1 MLDFDLVLF
10 GATGDLAMRKLFVSL
25 YEIYTHYG
33 FKKDSKIIASGRK
46 ELSNE
51 EFLALLCEKTQL
63 HSREKGEE
71 FLAHISYLRVR
82 LDNPKDFEELSKI
95 ATKNK
100 PLIFYFSISPSF
112 FATTAQNLAQNAL
125 NHANTRLILEKPLGH
140 DLKTCKEIFQS
151 ISAFFKEEQIF
162 RIDHYLGKKGVQNIL
177 ELRLNNPI
185 LNILWDQ
192 ISAVEICVYETLGVE
207 ERGEFYDKIGAL
219 RDMVQNHLLQVLSL
233 IATDLPND
241 LKDLRK
247 EKIKV
252 LKTLQPPKD
261 FKKQVIRAQY
271 QGYRDE
277 NKVHKESQTETFVAI
292 KAFLDTPK
300 FKGVPFY
307 LKHAKKMPHN
317 QASVKIHF
325 FNAVNTLEFFLSQ
338 DKITLTLQDHQNPLI
353 LETHNKQEFLQ
364 PYAKLLYDAIQNN
377 HNNFAHQLEL
387 EASWVFIDT
396 LIEGFMNNAT
406 PLYSYESHNLNES
419 EFLKPLYQ

>member
-71 FLAHISYLRVR
+71 FLTHISYFCVR

-112 FATTAQNLAQNAL
+112 FATTAQHLAKNAL

-151 ISAFFKEEQIF
+151 ISTFFKEEQIF

-271 QGYRDE
+271 QGYRNE
-277 NKVHKESQTETFVAI
+277 NKVNKESQTETFVAI

-325 FNAVNTLEFFLSQ
+325 NAVNTLEFFLSQ

-353 LETHNKQEFLQ
+353 LETHHKQEFLQ

>member
-10 GATGDLAMRKLFVSL
+10 GATGDLAMRKLFISL

-71 FLAHISYLRVR
+71 FLAHISYFCVR

-112 FATTAQNLAQNAL
+112 FATTAQYLAKNAL

-151 ISAFFKEEQIF
+151 ISTFFKEEQIF

-261 FKKQVIRAQY
+261 FKEQVIRAQY
-271 QGYRDE
+271 QGYRDK
-277 NKVHKESQTETFVAI
+277 NKVNKESQTETFVAI

-307 LKHAKKMPHN
+307 LKHAKKMPYN
-317 QASVKIHF
+317 QASAKIH

-353 LETHNKQEFLQ
+353 LETHHKQEFLQ

-406 PLYSYESHNLNES
+406 PLHSYESHNLNES

>member
-71 FLAHISYLRVR
+71 FLAHISYFCVR

-112 FATTAQNLAQNAL
+112 FATTAQYLAKNAL

-151 ISAFFKEEQIF
+151 ISTFFKEEQIF

-233 IATDLPND
+233 IATDLPSD

-277 NKVHKESQTETFVAI
+277 NKVNKESQTETFVAI

-317 QASVKIHF
+317 QASAKIH

-353 LETHNKQEFLQ
+353 LETHHKQEFLQ

>member
-71 FLAHISYLRVR
+71 FLAHISYFCVR

-112 FATTAQNLAQNAL
+112 FATTAQYLAKNAL

-140 DLKTCKEIFQS
+140 DLKTCKKIFQS
-151 ISAFFKEEQIF
+151 ISTFFKEEQIF

-277 NKVHKESQTETFVAI
+277 NKVNKESQTETFVAI

-307 LKHAKKMPHN
+307 LKHAKKMPRN
-317 QASVKIHF
+317 QASAKIH

-406 PLYSYESHNLNES
+406 PLHSYESHNLNES

>member
-71 FLAHISYLRVR
+71 FLAHISYFCVR

-112 FATTAQNLAQNAL
+112 FATTAQHLAKNAL
-125 NHANTRLILEKPLGH
+125 NHANARLILEKPLGH

-307 LKHAKKMPHN
+307 LKHAKKMPRN
-317 QASVKIHF
+317 QASAKIH
-325 FNAVNTLEFFLSQ
+325 FNAVNMLEFFLSQ

>member
-51 EFLALLCEKTQL
+51 EFLALLCKKTQL

-71 FLAHISYLRVR
+71 FLAHISYLHVR

-95 ATKNK
+95 ATNNK

-125 NHANTRLILEKPLGH
+125 NHTNTRLILEKPLGH

-151 ISAFFKEEQIF
+151 ISTFFKEEQIF

-241 LKDLRK
+241 LKDLRQ

-277 NKVHKESQTETFVAI
+277 NKVNKESQTETFVAI

-325 FNAVNTLEFFLSQ
+325 NAVNTLEFFLSQ
-338 DKITLTLQDHQNPLI
+338 DKITLTLKDNQNPLI

-406 PLYSYESHNLNES
+406 PLYSYESHNLNEL

>member
-71 FLAHISYLRVR
+71 FLAHISYFCVR

-112 FATTAQNLAQNAL
+112 FATTAQYLAKNAL

-140 DLKTCKEIFQS
+140 DLKTCKEIFKS

-277 NKVHKESQTETFVAI
+277 NKINKESQTETFVAI

-307 LKHAKKMPHN
+307 LKHAKKMPRN
-317 QASVKIHF
+317 QASAKIH

-353 LETHNKQEFLQ
+353 LETHHKQEFLQ

-406 PLYSYESHNLNES
+406 PLHSYESHNLNES

>member
-33 FKKDSKIIASGRK
+33 FKKDSRIIASGRK

-100 PLIFYFSISPSF
+100 PLIFYFSISPGF

-140 DLKTCKEIFQS
+140 DLKTCKEIFKS

-277 NKVHKESQTETFVAI
+277 NKVNKESQTETFVAI

-325 FNAVNTLEFFLSQ
+325 NATNTLEFFLSQ
-338 DKITLTLQDHQNPLI
+338 DKITLTLKDHQNPLI
-353 LETHNKQEFLQ
+353 LETHNQQEFLQ

-396 LIEGFMNNAT
+396 LIEGFINNAT

>member
-71 FLAHISYLRVR
+71 FLAHISYFCVR

-112 FATTAQNLAQNAL
+112 FATTAQHLAKNAL

-151 ISAFFKEEQIF
+151 ISTFFKEEQIF

-277 NKVHKESQTETFVAI
+277 NKVNKESQTETFVAI

-325 FNAVNTLEFFLSQ
+325 NAINALEFFLSQ

-353 LETHNKQEFLQ
+353 LETHHKQEFLQ

-406 PLYSYESHNLNES
+406 PLHSYESHNLNES

>member
-63 HSREKGEE
+63 HSREKGRE
-71 FLAHISYLRVR
+71 FLAHISYFCVR

-95 ATKNK
+95 ATKDK

-112 FATTAQNLAQNAL
+112 FATTAQHLAKNAL

-151 ISAFFKEEQIF
+151 ISTFFKEEQIF

-241 LKDLRK
+241 LKDLRQ

-277 NKVHKESQTETFVAI
+277 NKVHKESQTETFIAI

-325 FNAVNTLEFFLSQ
+325 NAINTLEFFLSQ

-353 LETHNKQEFLQ
+353 LETHNQQEFLQ

-406 PLYSYESHNLNES
+406 PLHSYESHNLNES

>member
-51 EFLALLCEKTQL
+51 EFLTLLCEKTQL
-63 HSREKGEE
+63 HSREKGKE
-71 FLAHISYLRVR
+71 FLAHISYFCVR

-112 FATTAQNLAQNAL
+112 FATTAQHLAKNAL

-151 ISAFFKEEQIF
+151 ISTFFKEEQIF

-277 NKVHKESQTETFVAI
+277 NKVNKESQTETFVAI

-307 LKHAKKMPHN
+307 LKHAKKMPRN
-317 QASVKIHF
+317 QASAKIH

-353 LETHNKQEFLQ
+353 LETHHKQEFLQ

>member
-25 YEIYTHYG
+25 YEIYAHYG

-71 FLAHISYLRVR
+71 FLAHISYFCVR

-100 PLIFYFSISPSF
+100 LLIFYFSISPSF
-112 FATTAQNLAQNAL
+112 FATTAQHLAKNAL

-151 ISAFFKEEQIF
+151 ISTFFKEEQIF

-277 NKVHKESQTETFVAI
+277 NKVNKESQTETFVAI

-307 LKHAKKMPHN
+307 LKHAKKMPRN
-317 QASVKIHF
+317 QASAKIH

-353 LETHNKQEFLQ
+353 LETHHKQEFLQ

-406 PLYSYESHNLNES
+406 PLHSYESHNLNES

>member
-63 HSREKGEE
+63 HSREKGKE
-71 FLAHISYLRVR
+71 FLAHISYFCVR

-125 NHANTRLILEKPLGH
+125 NHANAHLILEKPLGH

-277 NKVHKESQTETFVAI
+277 NKVNKESQTETFVAI

-307 LKHAKKMPHN
+307 LKHAKKMPRN
-317 QASVKIHF
+317 QASVKIH

-353 LETHNKQEFLQ
+353 LEAHNKQEFLQ

>member
-71 FLAHISYLRVR
+71 FLAHISYLCVR

-112 FATTAQNLAQNAL
+112 FATTAQHLAKNAL
-125 NHANTRLILEKPLGH
+125 NHANTHLILEKPLGH

-151 ISAFFKEEQIF
+151 ISTFFKEEQIF

-261 FKKQVIRAQY
+261 FKRQVIRAQY

-307 LKHAKKMPHN
+307 LKHAKKMPRN
-317 QASVKIHF
+317 QASAKIH

-353 LETHNKQEFLQ
+353 LETHHKQEFLQ

-406 PLYSYESHNLNES
+406 PLHSYESHNLNES

>member
-10 GATGDLAMRKLFVSL
+10 GATGDLAMRKLFASL

-51 EFLALLCEKTQL
+51 EFLALLCKKTQL

-71 FLAHISYLRVR
+71 FLAHISYFCVR

-112 FATTAQNLAQNAL
+112 FATTAQHLAKNAL

-151 ISAFFKEEQIF
+151 ISTFFKEEQIF

-177 ELRLNNPI
+177 EVRLNNPI

-277 NKVHKESQTETFVAI
+277 NKVNKESQTETFVAI

-317 QASVKIHF
+317 QASAKIH

-353 LETHNKQEFLQ
+353 LETHHKQEFLQ

-406 PLYSYESHNLNES
+406 PLHSYESHNLNES

>member
-71 FLAHISYLRVR
+71 FLAHISYFCVR
-82 LDNPKDFEELSKI
+82 LDNPKDFEKLSKI

-112 FATTAQNLAQNAL
+112 FATTAQHLAKNAL

-140 DLKTCKEIFQS
+140 DLKTCKEIFKS

-277 NKVHKESQTETFVAI
+277 NKVNKESQTETFVAI

-325 FNAVNTLEFFLSQ
+325 NAVNTLEFFLSQ
-338 DKITLTLQDHQNPLI
+338 DKITFTLQDHQNPLI
-353 LETHNKQEFLQ
+353 LETHHKQEFLQ

>member
-95 ATKNK
+95 ATNNK

-112 FATTAQNLAQNAL
+112 FTTTAQNLAKNAL

-140 DLKTCKEIFQS
+140 DLKTCQEIFQS
-151 ISAFFKEEQIF
+151 ISTFFKEEQIF

-277 NKVHKESQTETFVAI
+277 NKVNKESQTETFVAI

-325 FNAVNTLEFFLSQ
+325 NAVNTLEFFLSQ
-338 DKITLTLQDHQNPLI
+338 DKITLTLKDHQNPLI
-353 LETHNKQEFLQ
+353 LETYNQQEFLQ

-396 LIEGFMNNAT
+396 LIEGFINNAT
-406 PLYSYESHNLNES
+406 PLHSYESHNLNES

>member
-33 FKKDSKIIASGRK
+33 FRKDSKIIASGRK

-71 FLAHISYLRVR
+71 FLAHISYLRIR

-112 FATTAQNLAQNAL
+112 FTTTAQHLAKNAL

-151 ISAFFKEEQIF
+151 ISTFFKEEQIF

-325 FNAVNTLEFFLSQ
+325 NAINTLEFFLSQ

-353 LETHNKQEFLQ
+353 LETHHKQEFLQ

>member
-63 HSREKGEE
+63 HSKEKGEE
-71 FLAHISYLRVR
+71 FLAHISYFCVR

-112 FATTAQNLAQNAL
+112 FATTAQHLAKNAL
-125 NHANTRLILEKPLGH
+125 NHANARLILEKPLGH

-151 ISAFFKEEQIF
+151 ISTFFKEEQIF

-185 LNILWDQ
+185 LSILWDQ

-317 QASVKIHF
+317 QASAKIHF
-325 FNAVNTLEFFLSQ
+325 NAINTLEFFLSQ

-353 LETHNKQEFLQ
+353 LETHHKQEFLQ

-406 PLYSYESHNLNES
+406 PLYSYESHHLNES

>member
-71 FLAHISYLRVR
+71 FLAHISYFCVR

-112 FATTAQNLAQNAL
+112 FATTAQHLAQNAL

-151 ISAFFKEEQIF
+151 ISTFFKEEQIF

-277 NKVHKESQTETFVAI
+277 NKVNKESQTETFVAI

-317 QASVKIHF
+317 QASAKIH

-353 LETHNKQEFLQ
+353 LETHHKQEFLQ

>member
-51 EFLALLCEKTQL
+51 EFLALLCQKTQL
-63 HSREKGEE
+63 HSREKGKE
-71 FLAHISYLRVR
+71 FLAHISYFCVR

-112 FATTAQNLAQNAL
+112 FATTAQHLAKNAL

-140 DLKTCKEIFQS
+140 DLKTCKKIFQS

-277 NKVHKESQTETFVAI
+277 NKVNKESQTETFVAI

-325 FNAVNTLEFFLSQ
+325 NAVNTLEFFLSQ

-353 LETHNKQEFLQ
+353 LETHHKQEFLQ

>member
-71 FLAHISYLRVR
+71 FLAHISYFCVR

-112 FATTAQNLAQNAL
+112 FATTAQHLAKNAL

-151 ISAFFKEEQIF
+151 ISTFFKEEQIF

-277 NKVHKESQTETFVAI
+277 NKVNKESQTETFVAI

-307 LKHAKKMPHN
+307 LKHAKKMPRN
-317 QASVKIHF
+317 QASAKIHF
-325 FNAVNTLEFFLSQ
+325 NAINTLEFFLSQ

-353 LETHNKQEFLQ
+353 LETHHKQEFLQ

-406 PLYSYESHNLNES
+406 PLHSYESHNLNES

>member
-71 FLAHISYLRVR
+71 FLAHISYFCVR

-112 FATTAQNLAQNAL
+112 FATTAQHLAKNAL

-151 ISAFFKEEQIF
+151 ISTFFKEEQIF

-261 FKKQVIRAQY
+261 FKRQVIRAQY

-307 LKHAKKMPHN
+307 LKHAKKMPRN
-317 QASVKIHF
+317 QASAKIH

-353 LETHNKQEFLQ
+353 LETHHKQEFLQ

-406 PLYSYESHNLNES
+406 PLHSYESHNLNES

>member
-63 HSREKGEE
+63 HSKEKGEE
-71 FLAHISYLRVR
+71 FLAHISYFCVR

-112 FATTAQNLAQNAL
+112 FATTAQYLAKNAL

-140 DLKTCKEIFQS
+140 DLKTCKEIFKS

-277 NKVHKESQTETFVAI
+277 NKVNKESQTETFVAI

-317 QASVKIHF
+317 QASAKIH

-353 LETHNKQEFLQ
+353 LETHHKQEFLQ

>member
-71 FLAHISYLRVR
+71 FLTHISYFCVR

-112 FATTAQNLAQNAL
+112 FATTAQYLAKNAL

-151 ISAFFKEEQIF
+151 ISTFFKEEQIF

-277 NKVHKESQTETFVAI
+277 NKVNKESQTETFVAI

-307 LKHAKKMPHN
+307 LKHAKKMPRN
-317 QASVKIHF
+317 QASAKIH

-353 LETHNKQEFLQ
+353 LETHHKQEFLQ

>member
-71 FLAHISYLRVR
+71 FLAHISYFCVR

-112 FATTAQNLAQNAL
+112 FATTAQHLAKNAL

-140 DLKTCKEIFQS
+140 DLKTCKEIFKS

-277 NKVHKESQTETFVAI
+277 NKVNKESQTETFVAI

-307 LKHAKKMPHN
+307 LKHAKKMPSN
-317 QASVKIHF
+317 QASAKIH

-353 LETHNKQEFLQ
+353 LETHHKQEFLQ

>member
-25 YEIYTHYG
+25 YEIYAHYG

-51 EFLALLCEKTQL
+51 EFLVLLCEKTQL

-71 FLAHISYLRVR
+71 FLAHISYFCVR

-100 PLIFYFSISPSF
+100 LLIFYFSISPSF
-112 FATTAQNLAQNAL
+112 FATTAQHLAKNAL

-151 ISAFFKEEQIF
+151 ISTFFKEEQIF

-252 LKTLQPPKD
+252 LKTLQSPKD

-325 FNAVNTLEFFLSQ
+325 NAVNTLEFFLSQ

-353 LETHNKQEFLQ
+353 LETHHKQEFLQ

-406 PLYSYESHNLNES
+406 PLHSYEGHNLNES

>member
-71 FLAHISYLRVR
+71 FLAHISYFCVR

-112 FATTAQNLAQNAL
+112 FATTAQHLAKNAL

-140 DLKTCKEIFQS
+140 DLKTCKEIFKS
-151 ISAFFKEEQIF
+151 ISTFFKEEQIF

-261 FKKQVIRAQY
+261 FKRQVIRAQY

-307 LKHAKKMPHN
+307 LKHAKKMPRN
-317 QASVKIHF
+317 QASAKIH

-353 LETHNKQEFLQ
+353 LETHHKQEFLQ

-406 PLYSYESHNLNES
+406 PLHSYESHNLNES

>member
-51 EFLALLCEKTQL
+51 EFLTLLCEKTQL
-63 HSREKGEE
+63 HSREKGKE
-71 FLAHISYLRVR
+71 FLAHISYFCVR
-82 LDNPKDFEELSKI
+82 LDNLKDFEELSKI

-112 FATTAQNLAQNAL
+112 FATTAQHLAKNAL

-151 ISAFFKEEQIF
+151 ISTFFKEEQIF

-277 NKVHKESQTETFVAI
+277 NKVNKESQTETFVAI

-307 LKHAKKMPHN
+307 LKHAKKMPRN
-317 QASVKIHF
+317 QASAKIH

-353 LETHNKQEFLQ
+353 LETHHKQEFLQ

>member
-33 FKKDSKIIASGRK
+33 FKKDSRIIASGRK

-71 FLAHISYLRVR
+71 FLAHISYFCVR

-112 FATTAQNLAQNAL
+112 FATTAQHLAKNAL
-125 NHANTRLILEKPLGH
+125 NHANTHLILEKPLGH

-151 ISAFFKEEQIF
+151 ISTFFKEEQIF

-317 QASVKIHF
+317 QASAKIH

-353 LETHNKQEFLQ
+353 LETHHKQEFLQ

>member
-71 FLAHISYLRVR
+71 FLAHISYFCVR

-112 FATTAQNLAQNAL
+112 FATTAQHLAKNAL

-140 DLKTCKEIFQS
+140 DLKTCKEIFKS

-277 NKVHKESQTETFVAI
+277 NKVNKESQTETFVAI

-307 LKHAKKMPHN
+307 LKHAKKMPRN
-317 QASVKIHF
+317 QASAKIH

-353 LETHNKQEFLQ
+353 LETHHKQEFLQ

>member
-71 FLAHISYLRVR
+71 FLAHISYFCVR

-112 FATTAQNLAQNAL
+112 FATTAQHLAKNAL

-151 ISAFFKEEQIF
+151 ISTFFKEEQIF

-233 IATDLPND
+233 IATDLPSD

-317 QASVKIHF
+317 QASAKIH

-353 LETHNKQEFLQ
+353 LETHHKQEFLQ

-406 PLYSYESHNLNES
+406 PLHSYESHNLNES

>member
-71 FLAHISYLRVR
+71 FLAHISYFCVR

-112 FATTAQNLAQNAL
+112 FATTAQHLAKNAL

-151 ISAFFKEEQIF
+151 ISTFFKEEQIF

-277 NKVHKESQTETFVAI
+277 NKVNKESQTETFVAI

-317 QASVKIHF
+317 QASAKIH

>member
-46 ELSNE
+46 ELSSE

-71 FLAHISYLRVR
+71 FLAHISYFCVR

-112 FATTAQNLAQNAL
+112 FATTAQHLAKNAL

-151 ISAFFKEEQIF
+151 ISTFFKEEQIF

-233 IATDLPND
+233 IATDLPSD

-317 QASVKIHF
+317 QASAKIHF
-325 FNAVNTLEFFLSQ
+325 NAINTLEFFLSQ

>member
-63 HSREKGEE
+63 HSREKGEG
-71 FLAHISYLRVR
+71 FLAHISYFCVR

-112 FATTAQNLAQNAL
+112 FATTAQHLAKNAL

-140 DLKTCKEIFQS
+140 DLKTCKEISQS

-277 NKVHKESQTETFVAI
+277 NKVNKESQTETFVAI

-317 QASVKIHF
+317 QASAKIH
-325 FNAVNTLEFFLSQ
+325 FNAVNALEFFLSQ

-353 LETHNKQEFLQ
+353 LETHHKQEFLQ

>member
-25 YEIYTHYG
+25 YEIYSHYG
-33 FKKDSKIIASGRK
+33 FKKDSRIIALGRK

-71 FLAHISYLRVR
+71 FLAHISYLCVR

-140 DLKTCKEIFQS
+140 DLKTCQEIFQS

-307 LKHAKKMPHN
+307 LKHAKKMP
-317 QASVKIHF
+317 
-325 FNAVNTLEFFLSQ
+325 
-338 DKITLTLQDHQNPLI
+338 
-353 LETHNKQEFLQ
+353 
-364 PYAKLLYDAIQNN
+364 
-377 HNNFAHQLEL
+377 
-387 EASWVFIDT
+387 
-396 LIEGFMNNAT
+396 
-406 PLYSYESHNLNES
+406 
-419 EFLKPLYQ
+419 

>member
-71 FLAHISYLRVR
+71 FLAHISYFCVR
-82 LDNPKDFEELSKI
+82 LDNLKDFEELSKI

-112 FATTAQNLAQNAL
+112 FATTAQHLAKNAL
-125 NHANTRLILEKPLGH
+125 NHADTRLILEKPLGH

-151 ISAFFKEEQIF
+151 ISTFFKEEQIF

-233 IATDLPND
+233 IATDLPSD

-277 NKVHKESQTETFVAI
+277 NKVNKESQTETFVAI

-307 LKHAKKMPHN
+307 LKHAKKMPRN
-317 QASVKIHF
+317 QASAKIH

-353 LETHNKQEFLQ
+353 LETHHKQEFLQ

>member
-71 FLAHISYLRVR
+71 FLAHISYFCVR

-112 FATTAQNLAQNAL
+112 FATTAQHLAQNAL

-151 ISAFFKEEQIF
+151 ISTFFKEEQIF

-207 ERGEFYDKIGAL
+207 ERGEFYDEIGAL

-317 QASVKIHF
+317 QASAKIH

-353 LETHNKQEFLQ
+353 LETHHKQEFLQ

-406 PLYSYESHNLNES
+406 PLYSYESHNLNEL

>member
-51 EFLALLCEKTQL
+51 EFLAFLCEKTQL

-71 FLAHISYLRVR
+71 FLAHISYFCVR

-112 FATTAQNLAQNAL
+112 FATTAQHLAKNAL

-151 ISAFFKEEQIF
+151 ISTFFKEEQIF

-233 IATDLPND
+233 IATDLPSD

-317 QASVKIHF
+317 QASAKIH

-406 PLYSYESHNLNES
+406 PLHSYESHNLNES